1 MSNSECAVSTNRLSG
16 SGHHLLAQQM
26 ELLQSLTIHNHLL
39 LVCASFRIEIIQT
52 HIYDFWMEKRVYTLE
67 LIVEQNSQLIER
79 LDRSIER
86 LDQSMAKLSQAV
98 SDLRVDMIQGQAALR
113 QDISDVR
120 AELRSE
126 IERKTFWLMT
136 AHYGALLALLGFLG
150 KHFIENYL
158 K

>member
-1 MSNSECAVSTNRLSG
+1 
-16 SGHHLLAQQM
+16 
-26 ELLQSLTIHNHLL
+26 
-39 LVCASFRIEIIQT
+39 
-52 HIYDFWMEKRVYTLE
+52 MEKRVYTLE
-67 LIVEQNSQLIER
+67 LLVEQNSKLIER
-79 LDRSIER
+79 LDN
-86 LDQSMAKLSQAV
+86 SMAQLSQAV

-120 AELRSE
+120 TELRSE

-150 KHFIENYL
+150 KHFIETYF

>member
-1 MSNSECAVSTNRLSG
+1 ML
-16 SGHHLLAQQM
+16 
-26 ELLQSLTIHNHLL
+26 I
-39 LVCASFRIEIIQT
+39 
-52 HIYDFWMEKRVYTLE
+52 FWMEKRVYTLE
-67 LIVEQNSQLIER
+67 LIVEQNGKLIER
-79 LDRSIER
+79 LDRSIDR
-86 LDQSMAKLSQAV
+86 LDNSMAQLSQAM

-150 KHFIENYL
+150 KHFIESYF

>member
-1 MSNSECAVSTNRLSG
+1 M
-16 SGHHLLAQQM
+16 
-26 ELLQSLTIHNHLL
+26 
-39 LVCASFRIEIIQT
+39 
-52 HIYDFWMEKRVYTLE
+52 YTLE
-67 LIVEQNSQLIER
+67 LLVEQNSKLIER
-79 LDRSIER
+79 LDN
-86 LDQSMAKLSQAV
+86 SMAQLSQAV

-120 AELRSE
+120 TELRSE

-150 KHFIENYL
+150 KHFIETYF

>member
-1 MSNSECAVSTNRLSG
+1 
-16 SGHHLLAQQM
+16 
-26 ELLQSLTIHNHLL
+26 
-39 LVCASFRIEIIQT
+39 
-52 HIYDFWMEKRVYTLE
+52 MEKRVYTLE
-67 LIVEQNSQLIER
+67 LIVEQNGKLIER

-86 LDQSMAKLSQAV
+86 LDHSMAKLNQAV

-150 KHFIENYL
+150 KHFIESYF

>member
-1 MSNSECAVSTNRLSG
+1 MPLP
-16 SGHHLLAQQM
+16 L
-26 ELLQSLTIHNHLL
+26 LTILNFLKRIP
-39 LVCASFRIEIIQT
+39 VPFRIEIIQT
-52 HIYDFWMEKRVYTLE
+52 HVYDFWMEKRVYTLE
-67 LIVEQNSQLIER
+67 LIVEQNGKLIER
-79 LDRSIER
+79 LDRSIDR
-86 LDQSMAKLSQAV
+86 LDNSMAQLSQAM

-150 KHFIENYL
+150 KHFIESYF

>member
-1 MSNSECAVSTNRLSG
+1 
-16 SGHHLLAQQM
+16 
-26 ELLQSLTIHNHLL
+26 
-39 LVCASFRIEIIQT
+39 
-52 HIYDFWMEKRVYTLE
+52 MEKRVYTLE
-67 LIVEQNSQLIER
+67 LLVEQNSKLIER
-79 LDRSIER
+79 LDN
-86 LDQSMAKLSQAV
+86 SMAQLSQAV

-120 AELRSE
+120 IELRSE

-150 KHFIENYL
+150 KHFIETYF

>member
-1 MSNSECAVSTNRLSG
+1 
-16 SGHHLLAQQM
+16 
-26 ELLQSLTIHNHLL
+26 
-39 LVCASFRIEIIQT
+39 
-52 HIYDFWMEKRVYTLE
+52 VYTLE
-67 LIVEQNSQLIER
+67 LLVEQNSKLIER
-79 LDRSIER
+79 LDN
-86 LDQSMAKLSQAV
+86 SMAQLSQAV

-120 AELRSE
+120 TELRSK

-150 KHFIENYL
+150 KHFIETYF